1 MKRVVITGLGVV
13 APNGVGVPAFT
24 QAIKDGVSGIR
35 HNEQLEKLQFS
46 CQIAGMPQI
55 SDDLKRQYFTELE
68 LRGLIVQASCTES
81 LLEWRPG
88 QMQVFLLS

>member
-35 HNEQLEKLQFS
+35 HDEQLEKLQFS

-68 LRGLIVQASCTES
+68 LRGFNSTGILYGVIAGMEAWTNA
-81 LLEWRPG
+81 
-88 QMQVFLLS
+88 VFLLP